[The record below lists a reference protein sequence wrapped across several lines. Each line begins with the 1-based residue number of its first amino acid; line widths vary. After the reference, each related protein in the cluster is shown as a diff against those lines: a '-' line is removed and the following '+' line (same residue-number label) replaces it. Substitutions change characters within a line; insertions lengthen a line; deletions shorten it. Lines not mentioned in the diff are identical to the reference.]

1 MEIGLI
7 RYNLKKDSHKSVIAI
22 ILISLI
28 LAIGNLNILSA
39 SKAESGLNMLQ
50 IFISIFGGV
59 SYDIEFQEQLIVFLQ
74 WLFPHLFILYL
85 VNIYVGN
92 KLMDDMII
100 ILPRLKSKV
109 KWIFTIES
117 SIILVIIKYY
127 IIMFFVY
134 VLTSYVFIG
143 QKVFVENDYGL
154 ILSIGLLAILMSI
167 SLILLLINLNIIF
180 SKKSAVSIIL
190 LLLIM
195 ISSFIKFSN
204 ATLFNIILINNAM
217 ILRHSNFN
225 SDIKNFTLQYSIIYF
240 TIFILLNF
248 IVSFSLVNKSEL
260 KRLKIF

>member
-7 RYNLKKDSHKSVIAI
+7 RYNLKKDSRKNVIAI

-39 SKAESGLNMLQ
+39 SKAESGLNMSQ
-50 IFISIFGGV
+50 IFIIIFGGV
-59 SYDIEFQEQLIVFLQ
+59 SYDAEFQEQLIVFLQ

-134 VLTSYVFIG
+134 VLTSYVVIG

-154 ILSIGLLAILMSI
+154 ILSIGILAMLMSI
-167 SLILLLINLNIIF
+167 SLILLMINLNIIF
-180 SKKSAVSIIL
+180 SKNSAVSIIL

-204 ATLFNIILINNAM
+204 ATFLKIMLINNAM

-225 SDIKNFTLQYSIIYF
+225 SDIKNFTLQYSMIYF

-248 IVSFSLVNKSEL
+248 IVSFLLVNKSEL

>member
-1 MEIGLI
+1 MEIKLI
-7 RYNLKKDSHKSVIAI
+7 RYNLKKDSCKNVVAI

-39 SKAESGLNMLQ
+39 SKAESGLNMSQ

-59 SYDIEFQEQLIVFLQ
+59 SYDTEFQEQLIVFLQ

-85 VNIYVGN
+85 VNIYIGN

-127 IIMFFVY
+127 IIMFLVY

-143 QKVFVENDYGL
+143 QKAFVDNDYRL
-154 ILSIGLLAILMSI
+154 MLSIEILSMLMSI

-180 SKKSAVSIIL
+180 SKNSAFSIIL

-204 ATLFNIILINNAM
+204 TTFLKIMLINNAM
-217 ILRHSNFN
+217 ILRHSQFN
-225 SDIKNFTLQYSIIYF
+225 SYIKNFTLQYSIIYF
-240 TIFILLNF
+240 TVFILLNF

>member
-7 RYNLKKDSHKSVIAI
+7 RYNIKKDSHKNVIAI

-39 SKAESGLNMLQ
+39 SKAKLGLNMSQ

-59 SYDIEFQEQLIVFLQ
+59 SYDTEFQEQLIIFLQ

-85 VNIYVGN
+85 INIYVGN

-127 IIMFFVY
+127 IVMFLVY

-143 QKVFVENDYGL
+143 QKVFIDNDYRL
-154 ILSIGLLAILMSI
+154 ILSIGILSMLMSI

-180 SKKSAVSIIL
+180 SKNSAVSIIL

-204 ATLFNIILINNAM
+204 TTFLKIMLINNAM
-217 ILRHSNFN
+217 ILRHSQFN
-225 SDIKNFTLQYSIIYF
+225 SYIKNFTLQYSIIYF
-240 TIFILLNF
+240 TAFILLNF

>member
-7 RYNLKKDSHKSVIAI
+7 RYNLKKDSHKNVIII

-28 LAIGNLNILSA
+28 LAIGHLNILSA
-39 SKAESGLNMLQ
+39 SKAESGLNMSQ

-59 SYDIEFQEQLIVFLQ
+59 LYDAEFQEQLIVFLQ
-74 WLFPHLFILYL
+74 WLFPHLLILYL

-92 KLMDDMII
+92 KLMDDMIV

-109 KWIFTIES
+109 KWIFTVES
-117 SIILVIIKYY
+117 SIILIIIKYY

-134 VLTSYVFIG
+134 ALSSYIFVGEKVFI
-143 QKVFVENDYGL
+143 ENDYG
-154 ILSIGLLAILMSI
+154 IMLSIGILAMLMSI
-167 SLILLLINLNIIF
+167 SLILLMINLNMIF
-180 SKKSAVSIIL
+180 SKNSAVIIIL

-195 ISSFIKFSN
+195 ISGFIKCSN
-204 ATLFNIILINNAM
+204 GIFLKIILVNNAM

-225 SDIKNFTLQYSIIYF
+225 NDIKNFTLQYSMIYF
-240 TIFILLNF
+240 TIFIFLNF
-248 IVSFSLVNKSEL
+248 ILSFSLVNKSEL